1 MDGIIVLNKEKGY
14 TSRDVV
20 NVVSKELKTKKIGH
34 AGTLDPLATGVLV
47 LAINQGTKII
57 EFLTYDEKE
66 YIAEV
71 KCGVLTDTLDITGKT
86 VKTQKNYILDEEKLK
101 QVLASFKGKYEQEV
115 PKYSAVKVN
124 GKRLYEYARKQEDV
138 LLPKKQV
145 EIKEIELLALRHDG
159 FTFKTKVS
167 KGTYIR
173 SLIRDIGEKLK
184 ILCTM
189 CNLERIKEGIFDI
202 EHSYTIEDIKKNKYQ
217 ILSLQDA
224 MLNYCQIEIE
234 DSLYFKIKNGNKI
247 KNQWHVEDICV
258 FLYHNQ
264 VVGIY
269 RKEKDYLRAKKVFH

>member
-1 MDGIIVLNKEKGY
+1 MDGIIVLNKEKGC

-20 NVVSKELKTKKIGH
+20 NFVSKELKTKKVGH

-57 EFLTYDEKE
+57 EFLAYDEKE

-86 VKTQKNYILDEEKLK
+86 LEIQTNYILDQEKVI
-101 QVLASFKGKYEQEV
+101 QVLDSFKGKYMQEV
-115 PKYSAVKVN
+115 PKYSAVKVK
-124 GKRLYEYARKQEDV
+124 GKRLYEYARKQEEV
-138 LLPKKQV
+138 LLPKKEV
-145 EIKEIELLALRHDG
+145 EIKEIELLDLRDDG

-189 CNLERIKEGIFDI
+189 RNLKRTKEGIFDL
-202 EHSYTIEDIKKNKYQ
+202 EHAYTIEDIKNNKYQ
-217 ILSLQDA
+217 ILSLKEA
-224 MLNYCQIEIE
+224 LSNYRQIEVE
-234 DSLYFKIKNGNKI
+234 ESLYLKIKNGNKI
-247 KNQWHVEDICV
+247 EDQWHVKDLCI
-258 FLYHNQ
+258 FLYQNQ

-269 RKEKDYLRAKKVFH
+269 RKEKDDLRAKKVFH